1 MSVLKLRDIRKTYD
15 VHPPV
20 PVLHGVDLDVEAGE
34 RVAIVGYSG
43 AGKSTLLNIMGL
55 LDEATSGEYELDG
68 HLTSKLSARKRDKLR
83 ADVLGFVFQDYH
95 VLGHRTVRENLDI
108 KLAISG
114 VDPSE
119 RDSVVDEALANVGLT
134 ERKDSLSRFLSG
146 GEKQRLAIAR
156 AIITHPRVLLADE
169 PTGNLDSVNA
179 KTVLDLF
186 DQQAANGVAIVVITH
201 DDRLSSWAQR
211 VLHLKDGKIYE

>member
-1 MSVLKLRDIRKTYD
+1 M
-15 VHPPV
+15 
-20 PVLHGVDLDVEAGE
+20 
-34 RVAIVGYSG
+34 
-43 AGKSTLLNIMGL
+43 
-55 LDEATSGEYELDG
+55 
-68 HLTSKLSARKRDKLR
+68 
-83 ADVLGFVFQDYH
+83 
-95 VLGHRTVRENLDI
+95 
-108 KLAISG
+108 
-114 VDPSE
+114 
-119 RDSVVDEALANVGLT
+119 GLT

-186 DQQAANGVAIVVITH
+186 DQQAANGVAVVVITH

-211 VLHLKDGKIYE
+211 VLHLKDGRIYE